1 MKLPF
6 SLRAASLIA
15 AVIVVSLV
23 LGGAVSY
30 LFLQKSP
37 SEPKFPPIVKHA
49 DLPYSLS
56 SKWAVM
62 RKLSRAQFAG
72 RTPLEGY
79 LQMRCRCTKYA
90 PPTAPAAHTNP
101 PARPSYWNI

>member
-6 SLRAASLIA
+6 SLRAALLIA

-49 DLPYSLS
+49 DLPYRAMETFAASQKTVLPADSTPFVNSTCPALS
-56 SKWAVM
+56 STWVKDENQKPGVKM
-62 RKLSRAQFAG
+62 
-72 RTPLEGY
+72 
-79 LQMRCRCTKYA
+79 
-90 PPTAPAAHTNP
+90 TAADWK
-101 PARPSYWNI
+101 SMDL